1 MLSKIER
8 KIRLKVSR
16 KLSIVAIGLFLVV
29 GTITSYDIIQKHRS
43 SETVKMAQTKQS
55 NLVDRLTSA
64 TGSTIHVLNYSDLAI
79 EKMADVYQLS
89 TQEKIQEQLLQLIES
104 QTATFT
110 QPLIVSNPFLT
121 NTTGLY
127 LAFST
132 DEAVKISY
140 RIDAQGYPS
149 FEKNL
154 KQNEEYATS
163 HQYQIIGCIPNVDN
177 LITLTATTQDGQ
189 QQQMQFHYTPP
200 KLSTTSEMN
209 YQLSKQESDE
219 SLSEGLFA
227 VIGNQAGE
235 KATYLVDNDGYIRA
249 EMPIVNY
256 NSMRLVFNDQQEM
269 FMAVSD
275 SKIVKLNALGQVKQV
290 IDLANTDYL
299 MHHDYILNDKNQLIA
314 LATSKTAKKQAG
326 YVEDRI
332 ITIDLSTQE
341 VTEIANFEEL
351 LPDLY
356 QKATGI
362 EEHSNNKGYLDPVHI
377 NSLQLA
383 DNQQLLVSS
392 RETSTIL
399 ALKPDE
405 QGIYQVEYM
414 MGDEAIWQGV
424 GECGQLLLEK
434 EGSFTSQYGQH
445 SITYETAEDL
455 SAGQYYLSLFNNNS
469 TIMDSRIDISLT
481 EIADKTAG
489 KTSKYMKYLVDEKT
503 NSYKLVE
510 SFDVPYSAYVSSVQN
525 YQNHIIVDSGQQA
538 TFAEYTNSGKLIQ
551 RFTQKTDTK
560 YLYRVYKYDFKNY
573 YFE

>member
-1 MLSKIER
+1 M
-8 KIRLKVSR
+8 
-16 KLSIVAIGLFLVV
+16 
-29 GTITSYDIIQKHRS
+29 TSYDIIQKHRS
-43 SETVKMAQTKQS
+43 SETVKMAQTTQN
-55 NLVDRLTSA
+55 NLVNRLTSA
-64 TGSTIHVLNYSDLAI
+64 TGSTIHILNYSDLAI

-89 TQEKIQEQLLQLIES
+89 TQERIQEQLLQLIES
-104 QTATFT
+104 QTPTFT

-275 SKIVKLNALGQVKQV
+275 SKIVKINALGQVKQV
-290 IDLANTDYL
+290 LDLANTDYL
-299 MHHDYILNDKNQLIA
+299 LHHDYILNDKNQLIA

-341 VTEIANFEEL
+341 VTEIANLEEL

-377 NSLQLA
+377 NSLQLT

-434 EGSFTSQYGQH
+434 EGNFTSQYGQH

-455 SAGQYYLSLFNNNS
+455 SAGQYYLSFFNNNS
-469 TIMDSRIDISLT
+469 TIMDSRIDISLAK
-481 EIADKTAG
+481 IADKTAG

-538 TFAEYTNSGKLIQ
+538 TFAEYTSSGKMIQ

-573 YFE
+573 YFD

>member
-1 MLSKIER
+1 M
-8 KIRLKVSR
+8 KVSR

-43 SETVKMAQTKQS
+43 SETVKMAQTTQS

-235 KATYLVDNDGYIRA
+235 KVTYLVDNDGYIRA

-256 NSMRLVFNDQQEM
+256 NSMRLVFNNQQEM

-290 IDLANTDYL
+290 LDLANTDYL
-299 MHHDYILNDKNQLIA
+299 LHHDYILNDKNQLIA

-424 GECGQLLLEK
+424 GECAQLLLEK

-455 SAGQYYLSLFNNNS
+455 SAGQYYLSFFNNNS
-469 TIMDSRIDISLT
+469 TIMDSRIDISLAK
-481 EIADKTAG
+481 IADKTAG

>member
-1 MLSKIER
+1 M
-8 KIRLKVSR
+8 KVSR
-16 KLSIVAIGLFLVV
+16 KLSIVAISLFLVV

-43 SETVKMAQTKQS
+43 SETVKMAQTTQS

-64 TGSTIHVLNYSDLAI
+64 TVSTIHILNYSDLAI

-200 KLSTTSEMN
+200 KLSTTSEIN

-290 IDLANTDYL
+290 LDLANTDYL
-299 MHHDYILNDKNQLIA
+299 LHHDYILNDKNQLVA
-314 LATSKTAKKQAG
+314 LATSKSAKKQAG

-356 QKATGI
+356 KKATGI

-399 ALKPDE
+399 VLKPDE

-424 GECGQLLLEK
+424 GEYGQLLLEK

-455 SAGQYYLSLFNNNS
+455 SAGQYYLSFFNNNS
-469 TIMDSRIDISLT
+469 TIMDSRIDISLAK
-481 EIADKTAG
+481 IADKTAG

-573 YFE
+573 YFD

>member
-1 MLSKIER
+1 M
-8 KIRLKVSR
+8 KVSR
-16 KLSIVAIGLFLVV
+16 KLSIVAISLFLVV

-43 SETVKMAQTKQS
+43 SETVKMAQTTQN
-55 NLVDRLTSA
+55 NLVNRLTSA

-256 NSMRLVFNDQQEM
+256 NSMRLVFNNQQEM

-290 IDLANTDYL
+290 LDLANTDYL
-299 MHHDYILNDKNQLIA
+299 LHHDYILNDKNQLIA
-314 LATSKTAKKQAG
+314 LATSKTAKKQVG

-377 NSLQLA
+377 NSLQLT

-399 ALKPDE
+399 VLKPDE

-455 SAGQYYLSLFNNNS
+455 SAGQYYLSFFNNNS
-469 TIMDSRIDISLT
+469 TIMDSRIDISLAK
-481 EIADKTAG
+481 IADKTAG

>member
-1 MLSKIER
+1 M
-8 KIRLKVSR
+8 KVSR

-43 SETVKMAQTKQS
+43 SETVKMAQTTQS

-154 KQNEEYATS
+154 KQNEEYARS

-256 NSMRLVFNDQQEM
+256 NSMRLVFNNQQEM

-290 IDLANTDYL
+290 LDLANTDYL
-299 MHHDYILNDKNQLIA
+299 LHHDYILNDKNQLIA

-377 NSLQLA
+377 NSLQLT

-455 SAGQYYLSLFNNNS
+455 SAGQYYLSFFNNNS
-469 TIMDSRIDISLT
+469 TIMDSRIDISLAK
-481 EIADKTAG
+481 IADKTAG

-538 TFAEYTNSGKLIQ
+538 TFAEYTSSGKMIQ

-573 YFE
+573 YFD

>member
-1 MLSKIER
+1 M
-8 KIRLKVSR
+8 KVSR

-43 SETVKMAQTKQS
+43 AETVKMAQTTQG
-55 NLVDRLTSA
+55 NLVDRLTSV

-89 TQEKIQEQLLQLIES
+89 TQEKIQEQLLQLIEA

-132 DEAVKISY
+132 DEAVKNSY
-140 RIDAQGYPS
+140 RIDAQGYPP

-290 IDLANTDYL
+290 LDLANTDYL
-299 MHHDYILNDKNQLIA
+299 IHHDYILNDKNQLIA

-469 TIMDSRIDISLT
+469 TIMDSRIDISLA

-525 YQNHIIVDSGQQA
+525 YQNHIIVNSGQQA

>member
-1 MLSKIER
+1 M
-8 KIRLKVSR
+8 KVSR
-16 KLSIVAIGLFLVV
+16 KLSIVAISLFLVV
-29 GTITSYDIIQKHRS
+29 GTMTSYDIIQKHRS
-43 SETVKMAQTKQS
+43 SETVKIAQTTQN
-55 NLVDRLTSA
+55 NLVNRLTSA
-64 TGSTIHVLNYSDLAI
+64 TGSTIHILNYSDLAI

-89 TQEKIQEQLLQLIES
+89 TQERIQEQLLQLIES
-104 QTATFT
+104 QTPTFT

-275 SKIVKLNALGQVKQV
+275 SKIVKINALGQVKQV
-290 IDLANTDYL
+290 LDLANTDYL
-299 MHHDYILNDKNQLIA
+299 LHHDYILNDKNQLIA

-377 NSLQLA
+377 NSLQLT

-399 ALKPDE
+399 VLKPDE

-434 EGSFTSQYGQH
+434 EGNFTSQYGQH

-455 SAGQYYLSLFNNNS
+455 SAGQYYLSFFNNNS
-469 TIMDSRIDISLT
+469 TIMDSRIDISLAK
-481 EIADKTAG
+481 IADKTAG

>member
-1 MLSKIER
+1 M
-8 KIRLKVSR
+8 KVSR
-16 KLSIVAIGLFLVV
+16 KLSIVAISLFLVV

-43 SETVKMAQTKQS
+43 SETVKMAQTTQN
-55 NLVDRLTSA
+55 NLVNRLTSA
-64 TGSTIHVLNYSDLAI
+64 TGSTIHILNYSDMAI

-89 TQEKIQEQLLQLIES
+89 TQERIQEQLLQLIES
-104 QTATFT
+104 QTPTFT

-154 KQNEEYATS
+154 KQNEEYAMS

-290 IDLANTDYL
+290 LDLANTDYL
-299 MHHDYILNDKNQLIA
+299 LHHDYILNDKNQLIA

-377 NSLQLA
+377 NSLQLT
-383 DNQQLLVSS
+383 DNQQFLVSS

-405 QGIYQVEYM
+405 QGIYQLEYM
-414 MGDEAIWQGV
+414 IGDEAIWRGV

-455 SAGQYYLSLFNNNS
+455 SAGQYYLSFFNNNS
-469 TIMDSRIDISLT
+469 TIMDSRIYISLA

>member
-1 MLSKIER
+1 M
-8 KIRLKVSR
+8 KVSR

-43 SETVKMAQTKQS
+43 SETVKMAQTTQS

-235 KATYLVDNDGYIRA
+235 KVTYLVDNDGYIRA

-256 NSMRLVFNDQQEM
+256 NSMRLVFNNQQEM

-290 IDLANTDYL
+290 LDLANTDYL
-299 MHHDYILNDKNQLIA
+299 LYHDYILNDKNQLVA
-314 LATSKTAKKQAG
+314 LATSKTAKKQEG

-351 LPDLY
+351 LPELY

-377 NSLQLA
+377 NSLQLT

-392 RETSTIL
+392 RETSTIID
-399 ALKPDE
+399 LKPDE
-405 QGIYQVEYM
+405 NGAYQVEYM
-414 MGDEAIWQGV
+414 MGDGVIWQGV

-455 SAGQYYLSLFNNNS
+455 SAGQYYLSFFNNNS
-469 TIMDSRIDISLT
+469 TIMDSRTDISLA
-481 EIADKTAG
+481 EIADETAG

-538 TFAEYTNSGKLIQ
+538 TFAEYTSSGKMIQ

>member
-1 MLSKIER
+1 M
-8 KIRLKVSR
+8 SR

>member
-1 MLSKIER
+1 M
-8 KIRLKVSR
+8 SR
-16 KLSIVAIGLFLVV
+16 KLSIVAISLFLVV

-43 SETVKMAQTKQS
+43 SETVKMAQTTQS
-55 NLVDRLTSA
+55 NLVNRLTSA
-64 TGSTIHVLNYSDLAI
+64 TGSTIHILNYSDLAI

-104 QTATFT
+104 QTPTFT

-290 IDLANTDYL
+290 LDLANTDYL
-299 MHHDYILNDKNQLIA
+299 IHHDYILNDKNQLIA
-314 LATSKTAKKQAG
+314 LATCKTAKKQAG

-377 NSLQLA
+377 NSLQLT

-469 TIMDSRIDISLT
+469 TIMDSRIDISLA
-481 EIADKTAG
+481 EITDNTAE

>member
-1 MLSKIER
+1 M
-8 KIRLKVSR
+8 SR
-16 KLSIVAIGLFLVV
+16 KLSIVAISLFLVV

-43 SETVKMAQTKQS
+43 SETVKMARTTQS
-55 NLVDRLTSA
+55 NLVNRLTSA
-64 TGSTIHVLNYSDLAI
+64 TGSTIHILNYSDLAI

-104 QTATFT
+104 QTPTFT

-235 KATYLVDNDGYIRA
+235 KATYLVDNNGYIRA

-290 IDLANTDYL
+290 LDLANTDYL
-299 MHHDYILNDKNQLIA
+299 LHHDYILNDKTQLIA

-341 VTEIANFEEL
+341 VTEIANFEDL

-377 NSLQLA
+377 NSLQLT

-455 SAGQYYLSLFNNNS
+455 SAGQYYLSFFNNNS
-469 TIMDSRIDISLT
+469 TIMDSRIDISLA

>member
-1 MLSKIER
+1 M
-8 KIRLKVSR
+8 SR

-256 NSMRLVFNDQQEM
+256 NSMRLVFNNQQEM

-290 IDLANTDYL
+290 LDLADTDYL
-299 MHHDYILNDKNQLIA
+299 IHHDYILDDKNQLIA

-377 NSLQLA
+377 NSLQLT

-469 TIMDSRIDISLT
+469 TIMDSRIDISLA

-489 KTSKYMKYLVDEKT
+489 KNSKYMKYLVDEKR

-538 TFAEYTNSGKLIQ
+538 TFAEYTSSGKMIQ

-573 YFE
+573 YFD

>member
-1 MLSKIER
+1 M
-8 KIRLKVSR
+8 KVSR
-16 KLSIVAIGLFLVV
+16 KLSIVAVGLFVVV

-256 NSMRLVFNDQQEM
+256 NSMRLVFNNQQEM

-290 IDLANTDYL
+290 LDLANTDYL
-299 MHHDYILNDKNQLIA
+299 IHHDYILNDKNQLIA
-314 LATSKTAKKQAG
+314 LATSKTAKKQAD

-405 QGIYQVEYM
+405 QGIYQLEYM

-424 GECGQLLLEK
+424 GECAQLLLEK

-455 SAGQYYLSLFNNNS
+455 SAGQYYLSFFNNNS
-469 TIMDSRIDISLT
+469 TIMDSRMDISLAK
-481 EIADKTAG
+481 IADKTAG
-489 KTSKYMKYLVDEKT
+489 KTSKYIKYLVDEKT

-538 TFAEYTNSGKLIQ
+538 TFAEYTSSGKMIQ

-573 YFE
+573 YFD

>member
-1 MLSKIER
+1 M
-8 KIRLKVSR
+8 SR

-43 SETVKMAQTKQS
+43 SETVKMAQTTQS

-64 TGSTIHVLNYSDLAI
+64 TGSTIHILNYSDLAI

-256 NSMRLVFNDQQEM
+256 NSMRLVFNNQQEM

-290 IDLANTDYL
+290 LDLANTDYL
-299 MHHDYILNDKNQLIA
+299 LHHDYILNDKNQLIA

-341 VTEIANFEEL
+341 VTEIANFEKL

-377 NSLQLA
+377 NSLQLT

-455 SAGQYYLSLFNNNS
+455 SAGQYYLSFFNNNS
-469 TIMDSRIDISLT
+469 TIMDSRIDISLAK
-481 EIADKTAG
+481 IADKTAG

>member
-1 MLSKIER
+1 M
-8 KIRLKVSR
+8 
-16 KLSIVAIGLFLVV
+16 AISLFLVV

-43 SETVKMAQTKQS
+43 SETVKMAQTTQS

-140 RIDAQGYPS
+140 RIDAQGYPL

-154 KQNEEYATS
+154 KQNEEYARS

-256 NSMRLVFNDQQEM
+256 NSMRLVFNNQQEM

-290 IDLANTDYL
+290 LDLANTDYL
-299 MHHDYILNDKNQLIA
+299 LHHDYILNDKNQLIA

-377 NSLQLA
+377 NSLQLT

-455 SAGQYYLSLFNNNS
+455 SAGQYYLSFFNNNS
-469 TIMDSRIDISLT
+469 TIMDSRIDISLAK
-481 EIADKTAG
+481 IADKTAG

>member
-1 MLSKIER
+1 M
-8 KIRLKVSR
+8 KVSR
-16 KLSIVAIGLFLVV
+16 KFSIVAIGLFLVV

-43 SETVKMAQTKQS
+43 SETVKMAQTTQS

-64 TGSTIHVLNYSDLAI
+64 TGSTIHVLNYSNLAI

-200 KLSTTSEMN
+200 KLSTTSEIN

-290 IDLANTDYL
+290 LDLANTDYL
-299 MHHDYILNDKNQLIA
+299 LHHDYILNDKNQLIA

-362 EEHSNNKGYLDPVHI
+362 EEHSNNKGYLDPVHT

-424 GECGQLLLEK
+424 GEYGQLLLEK

-445 SITYETAEDL
+445 SITHETAEDL
-455 SAGQYYLSLFNNNS
+455 SAGQYYLSFFNNNS
-469 TIMDSRIDISLT
+469 TIMDSRTDISLA
-481 EIADKTAG
+481 EIADETAG

-538 TFAEYTNSGKLIQ
+538 TFAEYTSSGKMIQ

-573 YFE
+573 YFD

>member
-1 MLSKIER
+1 M
-8 KIRLKVSR
+8 KVSR
-16 KLSIVAIGLFLVV
+16 KLSIVAISLFLVV

-43 SETVKMAQTKQS
+43 SETVKIAQTTQN
-55 NLVDRLTSA
+55 NLVNRLTSA
-64 TGSTIHVLNYSDLAI
+64 TGSTIHILNYSDLAI

-154 KQNEEYATS
+154 KQNEEYARS

-256 NSMRLVFNDQQEM
+256 NSMRLVFNNQQEM

-290 IDLANTDYL
+290 LDLANTDYL
-299 MHHDYILNDKNQLIA
+299 LHHDYILNDKNQLIA

-377 NSLQLA
+377 NSLQLT

-455 SAGQYYLSLFNNNS
+455 SAGQYYLSFFNNNS
-469 TIMDSRIDISLT
+469 TIMDSRIDISLAK
-481 EIADKTAG
+481 IADKTAG

-538 TFAEYTNSGKLIQ
+538 TFAEYTSSGKMIQ

-573 YFE
+573 YFD

>member
-1 MLSKIER
+1 M
-8 KIRLKVSR
+8 KVSR
-16 KLSIVAIGLFLVV
+16 KLSIVAISLFLVV

-104 QTATFT
+104 QTPTFT

-132 DEAVKISY
+132 DEAAKISY

-200 KLSTTSEMN
+200 KLSTTFEMN

-290 IDLANTDYL
+290 LDLANTDYL
-299 MHHDYILNDKNQLIA
+299 IHHDYILNDKNQLIA
-314 LATSKTAKKQAG
+314 LATSKSAKKQAG

-377 NSLQLA
+377 NSLQLT

-414 MGDEAIWQGV
+414 MGDEVIWQGV

-455 SAGQYYLSLFNNNS
+455 SAGQYYLSFFNNNS
-469 TIMDSRIDISLT
+469 IIMDSRTDISLA
-481 EIADKTAG
+481 EIADETAG

-503 NSYKLVE
+503 DSYKLVE

-573 YFE
+573 YFD

>member
-1 MLSKIER
+1 M
-8 KIRLKVSR
+8 KVSR
-16 KLSIVAIGLFLVV
+16 KLSIVAISLFLVV

-43 SETVKMAQTKQS
+43 SETVKIAQTTQN
-55 NLVDRLTSA
+55 NLVNRLTSA
-64 TGSTIHVLNYSDLAI
+64 TGSTIHILNYSDLAI
-79 EKMADVYQLS
+79 EKMVDVYQLS

-104 QTATFT
+104 QTPTFT

-235 KATYLVDNDGYIRA
+235 KVTYLVDNDGYIRA

-256 NSMRLVFNDQQEM
+256 NSMRLVFNNQQEM

-290 IDLANTDYL
+290 LDLANTDYL
-299 MHHDYILNDKNQLIA
+299 LHHDYILNDKNQLIA

-341 VTEIANFEEL
+341 VPEIANFEEL

-377 NSLQLA
+377 NSLQLT

-399 ALKPDE
+399 VLKPDE

-455 SAGQYYLSLFNNNS
+455 SAGQYYLSFFNNNS
-469 TIMDSRIDISLT
+469 TIMDSRIDISLAK
-481 EIADKTAG
+481 IADKTAG

>member
-1 MLSKIER
+1 M
-8 KIRLKVSR
+8 
-16 KLSIVAIGLFLVV
+16 
-29 GTITSYDIIQKHRS
+29 ITSYDIIQKHRS

-89 TQEKIQEQLLQLIES
+89 IQEKIQEQLLQLIES

-149 FEKNL
+149 FEKDL

-200 KLSTTSEMN
+200 KLSTTSEKN

-290 IDLANTDYL
+290 LDLANTDYL
-299 MHHDYILNDKNQLIA
+299 IHHDYILNDKNQLIA

-351 LPDLY
+351 LSDLY

-469 TIMDSRIDISLT
+469 TIMDSRTDISLA

-560 YLYRVYKYDFKNY
+560 YLYRVYKYNFKNY

>member
-1 MLSKIER
+1 M
-8 KIRLKVSR
+8 KVSR
-16 KLSIVAIGLFLVV
+16 KLSIVAISLFLVV

-43 SETVKMAQTKQS
+43 AETVKMAQTTQS
-55 NLVDRLTSA
+55 NLVNRLTSA
-64 TGSTIHVLNYSDLAI
+64 TGSTIHILNYSDLAI

-104 QTATFT
+104 QTPTFT

-209 YQLSKQESDE
+209 HQLSKQESDE

-290 IDLANTDYL
+290 LDLANTDYL
-299 MHHDYILNDKNQLIA
+299 LHHDYILNDKNQLIA

-377 NSLQLA
+377 NSLQLT

-455 SAGQYYLSLFNNNS
+455 SAGQYYLSFFNNNS
-469 TIMDSRIDISLT
+469 TIMDSRIDISLA

>member
-1 MLSKIER
+1 M
-8 KIRLKVSR
+8 KVSR
-16 KLSIVAIGLFLVV
+16 KLSIVAISLFLVV

-43 SETVKMAQTKQS
+43 SETVKIAQTTQN
-55 NLVDRLTSA
+55 NLVNRLTSA

-104 QTATFT
+104 QTPTFT

-177 LITLTATTQDGQ
+177 LITLTATTQGGQ

-256 NSMRLVFNDQQEM
+256 NSMRLVFNNQQEM

-290 IDLANTDYL
+290 LDLANTDYL
-299 MHHDYILNDKNQLIA
+299 LHHDYILNDKNQLIA

-377 NSLQLA
+377 NSLQLT

-455 SAGQYYLSLFNNNS
+455 SAGQYYLSFFNNNS
-469 TIMDSRIDISLT
+469 TIMDSRIDISLAK
-481 EIADKTAG
+481 IADKTAG

-538 TFAEYTNSGKLIQ
+538 TFAEYTSSGKMIQ

-573 YFE
+573 YFD

>member
-1 MLSKIER
+1 M
-8 KIRLKVSR
+8 
-16 KLSIVAIGLFLVV
+16 
-29 GTITSYDIIQKHRS
+29 ITSYDIIQKHRS

-89 TQEKIQEQLLQLIES
+89 IQEKIQEQLLQLIES

-149 FEKNL
+149 FEKDL

-290 IDLANTDYL
+290 LDLANTDYL
-299 MHHDYILNDKNQLIA
+299 IHHDYILNDKNQLIA

-377 NSLQLA
+377 NSLQLT

-469 TIMDSRIDISLT
+469 TIMDSRIDISLA

-560 YLYRVYKYDFKNY
+560 YLYRVYKYNFKNY

>member
-1 MLSKIER
+1 M
-8 KIRLKVSR
+8 
-16 KLSIVAIGLFLVV
+16 

-43 SETVKMAQTKQS
+43 SETVKMAQTTQS

-64 TGSTIHVLNYSDLAI
+64 TGTTIHVLNYSDLAI

-89 TQEKIQEQLLQLIES
+89 TQEKIQKKLLQLIES

-110 QPLIVSNPFLT
+110 QPLIVSNRFLT

-140 RIDAQGYPS
+140 RIDAKGYPS

-163 HQYQIIGCIPNVDN
+163 HQYQIIGCIPDVDN

-189 QQQMQFHYTPP
+189 QQQIQFHYTPP
-200 KLSTTSEMN
+200 KLSTISEIN
-209 YQLSKQESDE
+209 YQVSKQESDE

-227 VIGNQAGE
+227 VIGNQAGK

-290 IDLANTDYL
+290 LELANTDYL
-299 MHHDYILNDKNQLIA
+299 LHHDYILNDKNQLVA
-314 LATSKTAKKQAG
+314 LATSKSAKKQAG

-356 QKATGI
+356 KKATGI

-414 MGDEAIWQGV
+414 MGDKAIWQGV
-424 GECGQLLLEK
+424 GEYGQLLLEK

-445 SITYETAEDL
+445 SITHETAEDL
-455 SAGQYYLSLFNNNS
+455 SAGQYYLSFFNNNS
-469 TIMDSRIDISLT
+469 TIMDSRTDISLV
-481 EIADKTAG
+481 EIADETAG

-538 TFAEYTNSGKLIQ
+538 TFAEYTSSGKMIQ

-573 YFE
+573 YFD

>member
-1 MLSKIER
+1 M
-8 KIRLKVSR
+8 KVSR
-16 KLSIVAIGLFLVV
+16 KLSIVAISLFLVV
-29 GTITSYDIIQKHRS
+29 GTMTSYDIIQKHRS
-43 SETVKMAQTKQS
+43 SETVKMAQTTQN
-55 NLVDRLTSA
+55 NLVNRLTSA
-64 TGSTIHVLNYSDLAI
+64 TGSTIHILNYSDLAI

-89 TQEKIQEQLLQLIES
+89 TQERIQEQLLQLIES
-104 QTATFT
+104 QTPTFT

-275 SKIVKLNALGQVKQV
+275 SKIVKINALGQVKQV
-290 IDLANTDYL
+290 LDLANTDYL
-299 MHHDYILNDKNQLIA
+299 LHHDYILNDKNQLIA

-341 VTEIANFEEL
+341 VTEIANLEEL

-377 NSLQLA
+377 NSLQLT

-434 EGSFTSQYGQH
+434 EGNFTSQYGQH

-455 SAGQYYLSLFNNNS
+455 SAGQYYLSFFNNNS
-469 TIMDSRIDISLT
+469 TIMDSRIDISLAK
-481 EIADKTAG
+481 IADKTAG

-538 TFAEYTNSGKLIQ
+538 TFAEYTSSGKMIQ

-573 YFE
+573 YFD

>member
-1 MLSKIER
+1 M
-8 KIRLKVSR
+8 SR
-16 KLSIVAIGLFLVV
+16 KLSIVAISLFLVV

-43 SETVKMAQTKQS
+43 SETVKMAQTRQS
-55 NLVDRLTSA
+55 NLVNRLTSA
-64 TGSTIHVLNYSDLAI
+64 TGSTIHILNYSDLAI

-104 QTATFT
+104 QTPTFT

-154 KQNEEYATS
+154 KQSEEYAMS

-209 YQLSKQESDE
+209 YQLSKQESNE

-290 IDLANTDYL
+290 LDLANTDYL
-299 MHHDYILNDKNQLIA
+299 IHHDYILNDKNQLIA

-377 NSLQLA
+377 NSLQLT

-455 SAGQYYLSLFNNNS
+455 SAGQYYLSFFNNNS
-469 TIMDSRIDISLT
+469 TIMDSRIDISLA

>member
-1 MLSKIER
+1 M
-8 KIRLKVSR
+8 SR
-16 KLSIVAIGLFLVV
+16 KLSIVAISLFLVV
-29 GTITSYDIIQKHRS
+29 GMITSYDIIQKHRS
-43 SETVKMAQTKQS
+43 SETVKMAQTTQN
-55 NLVDRLTSA
+55 NLVNRLTSA
-64 TGSTIHVLNYSDLAI
+64 TGSTIHILNYSDLAI

-89 TQEKIQEQLLQLIES
+89 TQERIQEQLLQLIES
-104 QTATFT
+104 QTPTFT

-189 QQQMQFHYTPP
+189 QKQMQFHYTPP

-256 NSMRLVFNDQQEM
+256 NSMRLVFNNQQEM

-290 IDLANTDYL
+290 LDLANTDYL
-299 MHHDYILNDKNQLIA
+299 IHHDYILNDKNQLIA

-377 NSLQLA
+377 NSLQLT

-455 SAGQYYLSLFNNNS
+455 SAGQYYLSFFNNNS
-469 TIMDSRIDISLT
+469 TIMDSRIDISLAK
-481 EIADKTAG
+481 IADKTAG

-538 TFAEYTNSGKLIQ
+538 TFAEYTSSGKMIQ

-573 YFE
+573 YFD

>member
-1 MLSKIER
+1 M
-8 KIRLKVSR
+8 KVSR
-16 KLSIVAIGLFLVV
+16 KLSIVAISLFLVV

-43 SETVKMAQTKQS
+43 SETVKIAQTTQN
-55 NLVDRLTSA
+55 NLVNRLTSA
-64 TGSTIHVLNYSDLAI
+64 TGSTIHILNYSDLAI

-104 QTATFT
+104 QTPIFT

-256 NSMRLVFNDQQEM
+256 NSMRLVFNNQQEM

-290 IDLANTDYL
+290 LDLANTDYL
-299 MHHDYILNDKNQLIA
+299 LHHDYILNDKNQLIA

-424 GECGQLLLEK
+424 GECAQLLLEK

-455 SAGQYYLSLFNNNS
+455 SAGQYYLSFFNNNS
-469 TIMDSRIDISLT
+469 TIMDSRIDISLAK
-481 EIADKTAG
+481 IADKTAG

>member
-1 MLSKIER
+1 M
-8 KIRLKVSR
+8 SR
-16 KLSIVAIGLFLVV
+16 KLSIVAISLFLVV

-104 QTATFT
+104 QTPTFT

-290 IDLANTDYL
+290 LDLANTDYL
-299 MHHDYILNDKNQLIA
+299 IHHDYILNDKNQLIA

-377 NSLQLA
+377 NSLQLT

-424 GECGQLLLEK
+424 GECAQLLLEK

-445 SITYETAEDL
+445 SITHETAEDL

-469 TIMDSRIDISLT
+469 TIMDSRTDISLA

-560 YLYRVYKYDFKNY
+560 YLYRVYKYNFKNY

>member
-1 MLSKIER
+1 M
-8 KIRLKVSR
+8 SR
-16 KLSIVAIGLFLVV
+16 KLSIVAISLFLVV

-43 SETVKMAQTKQS
+43 SETVKMAQTTQS
-55 NLVDRLTSA
+55 NLVNRLTSA

-89 TQEKIQEQLLQLIES
+89 IQEKIQEQLLQLIES

-290 IDLANTDYL
+290 LDLANTDYL
-299 MHHDYILNDKNQLIA
+299 IHHDYILNDKNQLIA

-469 TIMDSRIDISLT
+469 TIMDSRIDISLA

>member
-1 MLSKIER
+1 M
-8 KIRLKVSR
+8 KVSR
-16 KLSIVAIGLFLVV
+16 KLSIVAISLFLVV

-43 SETVKMAQTKQS
+43 SETVKMAQTTQN
-55 NLVDRLTSA
+55 NLVNRLTSA
-64 TGSTIHVLNYSDLAI
+64 TGSTIHILNYSDMAI

-89 TQEKIQEQLLQLIES
+89 AQERIQEQLLQLIES
-104 QTATFT
+104 QTPTFT

-154 KQNEEYATS
+154 KQNEEYAMS

-290 IDLANTDYL
+290 LDLANTDYL
-299 MHHDYILNDKNQLIA
+299 LHHDYILNDKNQLIA

-377 NSLQLA
+377 NSFQLT

-405 QGIYQVEYM
+405 QGIYQLEYM
-414 MGDEAIWQGV
+414 IGDEAIWRGV

-455 SAGQYYLSLFNNNS
+455 SAGQYYLSFFNNNS
-469 TIMDSRIDISLT
+469 TIMDSRIDISLA

>member
-1 MLSKIER
+1 M
-8 KIRLKVSR
+8 KVSR
-16 KLSIVAIGLFLVV
+16 KLSIVAISLFLVV
-29 GTITSYDIIQKHRS
+29 GTITSCDIIQKHRS

-89 TQEKIQEQLLQLIES
+89 IQEKIQEQLLQLIES

-290 IDLANTDYL
+290 LDLANTDYL
-299 MHHDYILNDKNQLIA
+299 IHHDYILNDKNQLIA

-377 NSLQLA
+377 NSLQLT

-445 SITYETAEDL
+445 SISYETAEDL

-469 TIMDSRIDISLT
+469 TIMDSRIDISLA

-560 YLYRVYKYDFKNY
+560 YLYRVYKYNFKNY

>member
-1 MLSKIER
+1 M
-8 KIRLKVSR
+8 SR

-43 SETVKMAQTKQS
+43 SETVKIAQTTQN
-55 NLVDRLTSA
+55 NLVNRLTSA
-64 TGSTIHVLNYSDLAI
+64 TGSTIHILNYSDLAI

-256 NSMRLVFNDQQEM
+256 NSMRLVFNNQQEM

-290 IDLANTDYL
+290 LDLANTDYL
-299 MHHDYILNDKNQLIA
+299 LHHDYILNDKNQLIA

-377 NSLQLA
+377 NSLQLT

-399 ALKPDE
+399 VLKPDE

-455 SAGQYYLSLFNNNS
+455 SAGQYYLSFFNNNS
-469 TIMDSRIDISLT
+469 TIMDSRIDISLAK
-481 EIADKTAG
+481 IADKTAG

>member
-1 MLSKIER
+1 M
-8 KIRLKVSR
+8 SR

-43 SETVKMAQTKQS
+43 SETVKMAQTTQS

-235 KATYLVDNDGYIRA
+235 KVTYLVDNDGYIRA

-256 NSMRLVFNDQQEM
+256 NSMRLVFNNQQEM

-290 IDLANTDYL
+290 LDLANTDYL
-299 MHHDYILNDKNQLIA
+299 LHHDYILNDKNQLIA

-377 NSLQLA
+377 NSLQLT

-445 SITYETAEDL
+445 SITYEAAEDL

-469 TIMDSRIDISLT
+469 TIMDSRIDISLA
-481 EIADKTAG
+481 EITDKTAG

-503 NSYKLVE
+503 NSYKLAE

>member
-1 MLSKIER
+1 M
-8 KIRLKVSR
+8 SR
-16 KLSIVAIGLFLVV
+16 KLSIVAISLFLVV

-43 SETVKMAQTKQS
+43 AETVKMAQTTQS
-55 NLVDRLTSA
+55 NLVNRLTSA

-89 TQEKIQEQLLQLIES
+89 IQEKIQEQLLQLIES

-209 YQLSKQESDE
+209 HQLSKQESDE

-290 IDLANTDYL
+290 LDLANTDYL
-299 MHHDYILNDKNQLIA
+299 LHHDYILNDKNQLIA

-377 NSLQLA
+377 NSLQLT

-469 TIMDSRIDISLT
+469 TIMDSRIDISLA

>member
-1 MLSKIER
+1 M
-8 KIRLKVSR
+8 SR
-16 KLSIVAIGLFLVV
+16 KLSIVAVGLFLVV

-79 EKMADVYQLS
+79 EKMADVYRLS

-149 FEKNL
+149 FEKKL

-219 SLSEGLFA
+219 ILSEGLFA

-256 NSMRLVFNDQQEM
+256 NSMRLVFNNQQEM

-290 IDLANTDYL
+290 LDLANTDYL
-299 MHHDYILNDKNQLIA
+299 IHHDYILNDKNQLIA
-314 LATSKTAKKQAG
+314 LATSKTAKKQAD

-405 QGIYQVEYM
+405 QGIYQLEYM

-424 GECGQLLLEK
+424 GECAQLLLEK

-445 SITYETAEDL
+445 SITYETAENL
-455 SAGQYYLSLFNNNS
+455 SAGQYYLSFFNNNS
-469 TIMDSRIDISLT
+469 TIMDSRMDISLAK
-481 EIADKTAG
+481 IADKTAG
-489 KTSKYMKYLVDEKT
+489 KTSKYIKYLVDEKT

-510 SFDVPYSAYVSSVQN
+510 SFDVPYSAYVSSIQN

-538 TFAEYTNSGKLIQ
+538 TFAEYTSSGKMIQ

-573 YFE
+573 YFD